1 MKISQHD
8 RGLTIDNETGG
19 VRFRIGGLVWVVSP
33 QAAVEIAKAILN
45 CAGVNV
51 VFANPGQTIVT
62 PSRGDGSLEERIKRE
77 AAKIILPAER

>member
-8 RGLTIDNETGG
+8 RGLTIDCENGG
-19 VRFRIGGLVWVVSP
+19 VRFRVGGLLWVVSP
-33 QAAVEIAKAILN
+33 QAAVEIAKAILQ

-62 PSRGDGSLEERIKRE
+62 PGGDGSLEERIKRE
-77 AAKIILPAER
+77 AAKIILPD